1 MRRGAGKAEIK
12 ERKQAVGGKT
22 SIVESLKARSFAV
35 RRFLGSSSS
44 RLHHRRLLPFVG
56 FCFLARGGVENFANT
71 GQRRRGREKGG
82 KVEKGKKVEHKCL
95 ANGINMSKTQR
106 SACYKQ
112 IVLLLPKKYMKN
124 FNAKK
129 IQEKCNG
136 KNKY

>member
-1 MRRGAGKAEIK
+1 VGRRGAGKAEIK

-71 GQRRRGREKGG
+71 GQGERGESREREEGRAQVPG
-82 KVEKGKKVEHKCL
+82 QRHKYVKNTTL
-95 ANGINMSKTQR
+95 R
-106 SACYKQ
+106 
-112 IVLLLPKKYMKN
+112 VL
-124 FNAKK
+124 
-129 IQEKCNG
+129 
-136 KNKY
+136 

>member
-71 GQRRRGREKGG
+71 GQRGRGREKGG
-82 KVEKGKKVEHKCL
+82 KVGKGKKAEHKCL

-129 IQEKCNG
+129 ISRKM
-136 KNKY
+136 